1 MAATLAPTRTG
12 FSPSIPQTFE
22 ELGISQ
28 SLVLDLVLRRLLL
41 EGFSNLQSLSDTL
54 KLSVP
59 ILNIVFNHMRQQQ
72 LVEVKGMIG
81 NDYHFTL
88 SQAGKM
94 LAARTVSDHPVCRRR
109 AGLLEGLPQR
119 HQSAVRAGPDRPQ
132 NRCASA
138 FSDLVV
144 SDELLDQLGPALISQ
159 NSIFVYGPTGN
170 GKTSLAERM
179 LRVYQ
184 DAILLPYAVEV
195 DGQIISLYDPVV
207 HQKLDMDDPD
217 MDPRWV
223 LCRRPC
229 IVVGGELI
237 PSMLEL
243 RLDEASGIYAAPLQ
257 MKANN
262 GIFIIDDFGRQLMSP
277 RDLLNRWI
285 VPLDRRVDYLM
296 LRYGVKFQ
304 IPFELMVVFSTNLD
318 PSDLADEAFLR
329 RIHNKIFVD
338 AVDDKVVRPDLP
350 SRGGELQHSV
360 RARQRRIPA
369 QAVPARRPHRAARL
383 LSGRYL
389 QHFDVDRQVR
399 RPSAVHEQVGAGA
412 RDGAV
417 FRQRVTHPP
426 ASGDNEI
433 VAACGFF
440 SFPHTNLAISRSG
453 WRRLRRGWRRVVTRS
468 HARIC
473 AWNRSTADAVREADL
488 VAFYLPMH
496 TATRLAAKVIEKVR
510 GLNPKAHFVV
520 TGSMRR

>member
-1 MAATLAPTRTG
+1 MAATMAPTRSG
-12 FSPSIPQTFE
+12 FSPSVPQTFE

-28 SLVLDLVLRRLLL
+28 ALVMDLLLRRLLL
-41 EGFSNLQSLSDTL
+41 EGFSNLQTLSSKL

-59 ILNIVFNHMRQQQ
+59 ILNMIFGQMRQQQ

-88 SQAGKM
+88 SQAGKL
-94 LAARTVSDHPVCRRR
+94 LASERFQITQYAGAAPVSLRDYHS
-109 AGLLEGLPQR
+109 ATKL
-119 HQSAVRAGPDRPQ
+119 QSAQVRIDRKTL
-132 NRCASA
+132 RSA

-144 SDELLDQLGPALISQ
+144 PDTLLDQLGPALISQ
-159 NSIFVYGPTGN
+159 SSVFVYGPTGN

-179 LRVYQ
+179 LRVYH
-184 DAILLPYAVEV
+184 DAVLLPYAVEV

-207 HQKLDMDDPD
+207 HQKLEVEDPD
-217 MDPRWV
+217 IDPRWI

-304 IPFELMVVFSTNLD
+304 IPFELMVVFSTNLE

-329 RIHNKIFVD
+329 RIHNKIFVE
-338 AVDDKVVRPDLP
+338 AVDDKAFDQIFHRVVSNFNIPCEPDSSEYL
-350 SRGGELQHSV
+350 RK
-360 RARQRRIPA
+360 
-369 QAVPARRPHRAARL
+369 
-383 LSGRYL
+383 LSL
-389 QHFDVDRQVR
+389 
-399 RPSAVHEQVGAGA
+399 
-412 RDGAV
+412 RDGRTELRACYPADICNIILSIGKYEGRPPYV
-417 FRQRVTHPP
+417 SKSELDRATALYFSRV
-426 ASGDNEI
+426 
-433 VAACGFF
+433 
-440 SFPHTNLAISRSG
+440 
-453 WRRLRRGWRRVVTRS
+453 
-468 HARIC
+468 
-473 AWNRSTADAVREADL
+473 
-488 VAFYLPMH
+488 
-496 TATRLAAKVIEKVR
+496 
-510 GLNPKAHFVV
+510 
-520 TGSMRR
+520 